1 MESSFAAT
9 ADVKIKDG
17 LVCVIITAPG
27 APETVLRLPSDLARE
42 IARRILSAAD
52 KAPPSW
58 PSDAARRAA
67 QTEGEVDGCC

>member
-1 MESSFAAT
+1 MDSSLPAA
-9 ADVKIKDG
+9 ADVKVKDG

-27 APETVLRLPSDLARE
+27 APETVLRLPRYLARE
-42 IARRILSAAD
+42 IARQILSAAD

>member
-1 MESSFAAT
+1 MENNFFAAT
-9 ADVKIKDG
+9 ADVKVKDG

-27 APETVLRLPSDLARE
+27 APETVLRLPRHIARE

-58 PSDAARRAA
+58 PTDTARRAA
-67 QTEGEVDGCC
+67 QTEGGTDG